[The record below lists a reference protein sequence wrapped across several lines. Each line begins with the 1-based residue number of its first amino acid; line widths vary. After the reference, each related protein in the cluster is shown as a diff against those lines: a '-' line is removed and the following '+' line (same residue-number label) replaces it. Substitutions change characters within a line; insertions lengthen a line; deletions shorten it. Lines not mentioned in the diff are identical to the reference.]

1 MTTYEIIEKEV
12 EAEMKD
18 MDIDE
23 NNYPS
28 RSGYLNASLIIER
41 RDHQITRDRLK
52 TVENNLSAQI
62 EKLEKALD
70 HAKDNHDVI
79 FHNMRSMSFVDGLEM
94 GLEYSRDIMKWN
106 ETDLSIEEL
115 SK

>member
-1 MTTYEIIEKEV
+1 MTTYEIIEQEL
-12 EAEMKD
+12 ETEMTK
-18 MDIDE
+18 MDIDQ
-23 NNYPS
+23 NNYSS

-52 TVENNLSAQI
+52 TAENNLSAQI

-94 GLEYSRDIMKWN
+94 GLEYSRDIIKWN
-106 ETDLSIEEL
+106 DTDLSIEDL